1 MYSQVAQVG
10 KGKGLGGTLDL
21 TEKQSLRL
29 SQLKIHSG
37 PEPQLVTSMRR
48 IDIVYLSQAERS
60 GTGTIVTQTRSPG
73 LSTALLCIAM
83 NARIKVDLATT
94 FTFRRVE
101 SFLEVEVDRVRD

>member
-60 GTGTIVTQTRSPG
+60 GTGTIVTNLRKLAHRAGPFY
-73 LSTALLCIAM
+73 CIVHRYECTHQGGPCDNVHVQA
-83 NARIKVDLATT
+83 
-94 FTFRRVE
+94 
-101 SFLEVEVDRVRD
+101 S

>member
-37 PEPQLVTSMRR
+37 PELNHKPAHG

-60 GTGTIVTQTRSPG
+60 GTGTVVTNLRK
-73 LSTALLCIAM
+73 LAHRAFLLHCAS
-83 NARIKVDLATT
+83 L
-94 FTFRRVE
+94 
-101 SFLEVEVDRVRD
+101 